1 MFSDKSRYKGIT
13 TYESVD
19 SRGRKVNVVAVPASP
34 NKSILGFHALK
45 QGQRIDHLAS
55 RYINDE
61 AGFWRIAEANDAM
74 TAEAISEKAEI
85 AIPNKN

>member
-1 MFSDKSRYKGIT
+1 MFSDKSRYKDLT

-19 SRGRKVNVVAVPASP
+19 SRGRTVKVVAVPNKP
-34 NKSILGFHALK
+34 NKAVLGIHALK

-61 AGFWRIAEANDAM
+61 AGFWRIAEANDVM
-74 TAEAISEKAEI
+74 LAEALTEQQEI
-85 AIPNKN
+85 AIPTKN